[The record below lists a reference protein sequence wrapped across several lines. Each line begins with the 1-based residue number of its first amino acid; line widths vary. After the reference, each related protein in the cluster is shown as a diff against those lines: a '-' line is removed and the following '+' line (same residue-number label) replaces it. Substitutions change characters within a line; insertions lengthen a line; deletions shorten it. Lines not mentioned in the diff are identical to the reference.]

1 DTETGAE
8 VRRHI
13 ATRGSRVGV
22 LGWLEDGKRMFS
34 ADENFNIVIWRWD
47 NLERVQEEEEEVDKV
62 NKEGQEF
69 TAVAWSSDD
78 ICATVV
84 GDGDVVMYDVKTGK
98 KMWGDAETHVSPV
111 YCLEMSRDSK
121 RVFTA
126 ARDGTFAMWDSKT
139 GDKLWEGGEAWA
151 KDDYAEAEACW
162 SNDGTRV
169 FVSFRRGMGLWDGKT
184 GNKLWERITDTYMW
198 IGCMAWAGND
208 TKIALGSWSNDGRVV
223 LLSARTGEAIRV
235 ASALERR

>member
-1 DTETGAE
+1 M
-8 VRRHI
+8 
-13 ATRGSRVGV
+13 ATHGSRVVV
-22 LGWLEDGKRMFS
+22 LGWLEDGKRLFS
-34 ADENFNIVIWRWD
+34 ADDKFNIVIWRWD

-84 GDGDVVMYDVKTGK
+84 GDVVMYDVKTGK

-111 YCLEMSRDSK
+111 YCLEMSGDSK

-126 ARDGTFAMWDSKT
+126 AEDGTFAMWDSKT
-139 GDKLWEGGEAWA
+139 GDKLWECGEAWA
-151 KDDYAEAEACW
+151 KDGYDACW

-169 FVSFRRGMGLWDGKT
+169 FVSFGRGMGLWDGKT
-184 GNKLWERITDTYMW
+184 GNKSRLAAR
-198 IGCMAWAGND
+198 AG
-208 TKIALGSWSNDGRVV
+208 SCC
-223 LLSARTGEAIRV
+223 
-235 ASALERR
+235 